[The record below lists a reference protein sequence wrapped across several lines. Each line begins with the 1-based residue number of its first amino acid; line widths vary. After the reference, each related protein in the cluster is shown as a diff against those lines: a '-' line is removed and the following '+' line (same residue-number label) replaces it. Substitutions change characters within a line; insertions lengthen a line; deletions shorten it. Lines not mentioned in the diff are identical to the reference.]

1 LNTPPPVTQTET
13 SDRSEEHHAI
23 YCPSCAARVAEQP
36 SSAARISSGELL
48 RCPVCGTQFEIG
60 AAGEETS
67 EENAIVHS
75 DTSSTAK
82 PTKRLSTEE
91 ILLDRL
97 TKEPPPRK
105 QTPWT
110 VVMLVLVGIVAVSL
124 VIFEQ
129 TKKADKYAPGEQVD
143 STVLLQKQLFYQ
155 HIIDSLQQRL
165 AANPQDDSL
174 HLDLADAYY
183 DMRQWTQ
190 SQAEFVIYLKQYPSD
205 PNARVD
211 YAYAIAQSGDVNTAI
226 SEIDT
231 ALQYDPHHLNALV
244 NAGILTAET
253 INDSNHTEALARAK
267 NYFERAK
274 AVAQKTDPAAAA
286 KIDTLLQAIDQT
298 GQKLTAR

>member
-1 LNTPPPVTQTET
+1 LNTPPPATQTET

-23 YCPSCAARVAEQP
+23 YCPSCAARVAEH
-36 SSAARISSGELL
+36 ASSGELL

-67 EENAIVHS
+67 AENAIVRS
-75 DTSSTAK
+75 DLSASTTK

-97 TKEPPPRK
+97 TKDPPIKK

-110 VVMLVLVGIVAVSL
+110 VVTLVLAGIIAVSM

-129 TKKADKYAPGEQVD
+129 TKKTDQYAPGEEVD
-143 STVLLQKQLFYQ
+143 STALLQKQLFYQ
-155 HIIDSLQQRL
+155 HIIDSLQQRI
-165 AANPQDDSL
+165 AANPQEDSL

-183 DMRQWTQ
+183 DMKQWTQ
-190 SQAEFVIYLKQYPSD
+190 SQAEFVTYLTKHPSD

-253 INDSNHTEALARAK
+253 INDTNHTDALARAK

-286 KIDTLLQAIDQT
+286 KIDTLLQAINQT